1 MPPVTALYAIVLS
14 DSQPDGVE
22 FPGSYQQTREEG
34 KSPTHSITRMV
45 VYQATDNEKPEW
57 FTTYE
62 YGIDV
67 GLLPADSKSQSGSF
81 SELTNGEALYDLV
94 SLRQA
99 PGVEFHLSK
108 PGDVELV
115 AVSMTLKDVENA
127 EVQFDKWYEQEH
139 TDLLSK
145 VPGWLRTRRFKT
157 SHFAMDK
164 EATYLAL
171 HEYEWKNGL
180 GGEAHLA
187 AMSTNWRNEIM
198 QIYVK
203 DKSRRTYQL
212 QEDLGRH
219 DNI

>member
-1 MPPVTALYAIVLS
+1 MARVTALYAIVLS
-14 DSQPDGVE
+14 DSRPEGVE
-22 FPGSYQQTREEG
+22 FPDSYQQTCEEG

-45 VYQATDNEKPEW
+45 VYQATDNKQPEW

-67 GLLPADSKSQSGSF
+67 GLLLADSKSQSGAF

-94 SLRQA
+94 SIRQA

-157 SHFAMDK
+157 SRFAIDRD
-164 EATYLAL
+164 ATYLAL
-171 HEYEWKNGL
+171 HEYERNNGL
-180 GGEAHLA
+180 GGEVHLA

-212 QEDLGRH
+212 REDLGRH